1 MADDNAYVVRST
13 RRGPGDLSTYEVVD
27 MNGAVVHVTMPYDHA
42 TDHEAD
48 PIIRAALAAR
58 HPKHKPVM

>member
-1 MADDNAYVVRST
+1 MVDDNAYVVRST
-13 RRGPGDLSTYEVVD
+13 RRDNAGRSLYTVVD
-27 MNGAVVHVTMPYDHA
+27 MNGAVIHVTMPYNHA

-48 PIIRAALAAR
+48 IVIRAALASR